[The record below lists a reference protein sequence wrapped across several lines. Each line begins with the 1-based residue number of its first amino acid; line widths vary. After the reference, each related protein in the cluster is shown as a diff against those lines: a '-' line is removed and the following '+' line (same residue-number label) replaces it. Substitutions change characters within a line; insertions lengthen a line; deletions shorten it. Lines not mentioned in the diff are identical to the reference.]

1 MKITTTTSRGGI
13 SVSNPSFCDPQ
24 MDKILNGRSGP
35 PTNPPEI
42 TKPKSFCSLSN
53 VTKSGIAATI
63 VSLWACVFGCV
74 KDMPLVKW
82 LGLAGSAISAGIG
95 LVGFMPFG
103 KTTSESPQNFRQD
116 DFVQDKGDDVN
127 PRGGERPE
135 NFNMLTGLRGSKP
148 EGQSDPDYL
157 LKKVSG
163 RYYMN

>member
-1 MKITTTTSRGGI
+1 MKIPPTTSPERI

-24 MDKILNGRSGP
+24 MVKILNGRSGP

-63 VSLWACVFGCV
+63 VSLCACVFGCV

-127 PRGGERPE
+127 PRGGIPE
-135 NFNMLTGLRGSKP
+135 DLNAFASSRDRKP